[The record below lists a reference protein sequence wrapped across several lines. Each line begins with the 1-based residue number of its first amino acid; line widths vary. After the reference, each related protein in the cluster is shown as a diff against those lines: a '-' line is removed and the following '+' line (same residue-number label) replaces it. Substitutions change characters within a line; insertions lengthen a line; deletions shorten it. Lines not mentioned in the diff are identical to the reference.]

1 MYNNAKKGGKIG
13 GKTLYVIEKYQTP
26 EGKKGSISAF
36 VS

>member
-1 MYNNAKKGGKIG
+1 MYNNGKKGGKI

-26 EGKKGSISAF
+26 EGKKSSISAF